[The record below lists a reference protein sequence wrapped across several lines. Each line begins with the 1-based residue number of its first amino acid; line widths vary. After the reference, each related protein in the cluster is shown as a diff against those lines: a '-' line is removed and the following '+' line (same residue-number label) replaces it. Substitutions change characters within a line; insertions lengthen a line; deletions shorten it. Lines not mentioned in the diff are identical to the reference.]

1 MNVPRERSG
10 MLYILV
16 GPGGVGKNVLLADAV
31 THLDNLRQ
39 LPTATTRPRR
49 PEEQHGRE
57 RLFVSDKEFQRM
69 IDEDRL
75 IEHQEVH
82 PGQFYG
88 VPRDFVEQAIVE
100 GRDLIADIEYKGADI
115 IRRQYPQNSVTIF
128 IAPPTLDTLRQR
140 LEQRDASTQDIQ
152 DRLQRSIEEMFYA
165 PTCSYLLVNDDMQ
178 VARSEL
184 RAIIRAERG
193 ELELPVAGYPLNR
206 AQYVVEVLPLFGNE
220 TLVQMSS
227 DDLPLRLSL
236 AQGEDPVAYALALVE
251 RWLPAVLPVAESL
264 RFDMPVHEP
273 VSVDYD
279 RAAHIYQLT
288 LRYVYHLP
296 VRIEP
301 PDGWHWVDY
310 RLAGAVSQA
319 AGGKDKSEIE

>member
-1 MNVPRERSG
+1 VNVPRERSG

-16 GPGGVGKNVLLADAV
+16 GPGGVGKNALLTDAV
-31 THLDNLRQ
+31 MNLSNLYQ

-57 RLFVSDKEFQRM
+57 RLFVTAEEFQRM

-88 VPRDFVEQAIVE
+88 VPRDFVETAIAD

-128 IAPPTLDTLRQR
+128 VAPPTLGTLRDR
-140 LEQRDASTQDIQ
+140 LEQRDASTQDID
-152 DRLQRSIEEMFYA
+152 DRLLRSIEEMPYA
-165 PTCSYLLVNDDMQ
+165 PVCNYLVVNDNVDS
-178 VARSEL
+178 ARAEL

-193 ELELPVAGYPLNR
+193 EVDLLAEGYPLNR
-206 AQYVVEVLPLFGNE
+206 AQYAVDVLPMAGDEMLTQAAGNGH
-220 TLVQMSS
+220 
-227 DDLPLRLSL
+227 PLRVALM
-236 AQGEDPVAYALALVE
+236 QGDDPVEQALLRLE
-251 RWLPAVLPVAESL
+251 SVLPVVPSAESL
-264 RFDMPVHEP
+264 HYGVPGDDP
-273 VSVDYD
+273 VSVAYD
-279 RAAHIYQLT
+279 AEAHIYRVT

-296 VRIEP
+296 YRIQAP
-301 PDGWHWVDY
+301 NGWVWTDH
-310 RLAGAVSQA
+310 RLEGAVSQPVA
-319 AGGKDKSEIE
+319 KNDEGEFE